1 VIFVY
6 SGGILFIRDSS
17 NLQYVTTAT
26 TILFYYSKTLTKA
39 GVGSIQWGSTQFTV
53 SQIRNFAKSQ
63 VKKLNYPAS
72 LVLYTNTMFLTNRF
86 DIQVDYILGN
96 NPLKMSYMVGFGTKY
111 PTQPHHRGSSLPSI
125 QSKPE
130 KIDCNGGFSYYNF
143 DTPNPNVHTGAIV
156 GGPNSSDQYS
166 DKRTDYSHAE
176 PTTYINA
183 AFIGPVAALISS
195 S

>member
-1 VIFVY
+1 M
-6 SGGILFIRDSS
+6 FIRDSS

-26 TILFYYSKTLTKA
+26 TVLFHYSKTLTKA
-39 GVGSIQWGSTQFTV
+39 GVGSIQCGSTKFTV

-63 VKKLNYPAS
+63 VNKLFPPCP
-72 LVLYTNTMFLTNRF
+72 VLYTIFMFLINRF
-86 DIQVDYILGN
+86 NIQVDYILGN
-96 NPLKMSYMVGFGTKY
+96 NPMKMSYMVGFGTKY

-130 KIDCNGGFSYYNF
+130 KIDCNGGYSYYNS
-143 DTPNPNVHTGAIV
+143 DTPNPNVHIGAIV

-166 DKRTDYSHAE
+166 DKKSDYSHAE

-195 S
+195 SG